1 MNHIAIAG
9 VLIFVMPVLPHGAD
23 AQWVQG
29 NSGTSERL
37 TDVAM
42 LDSGTAIAVGRER
55 AILRTS
61 DGGKTW
67 FNLAAHLSYA
77 MPWNSVSFHG
87 QEGIAVGDNS
97 AVMTTTNGGMNWMWR
112 SLPAAGNCL
121 SALCAGPGRMY
132 VGDDSGRVFKSTDSG
147 ISWSA
152 QKISALSIR
161 NLFMYRGPTVWGSPI
176 YALTPTSLCIETQQ
190 LPPVWQEST
199 LTQFQGLGSEA
210 FAGEFSD
217 GGGPGFIAG
226 VQGDFRAAP
235 TILRLALSD
244 TVWRNVS
251 IGIGRDGTFSG
262 VAAPSADMVY
272 VCGSTGMLYKSTDG
286 GDSWLDQT
294 WPKKLGLNA
303 INFVD
308 ERHGIAVG
316 DSGLIL
322 YTSQGGTTGTGGK
335 DKDVVPAGY
344 RLEQNYPNPFNPTTT
359 VGYALPVRARVTLTV
374 FNPLGQQ
381 VTPLINGEVDAGYHE
396 VRFDAR
402 GLSSGVY
409 FYRMHAGDFVQTR
422 KFLIQR

>member
-1 MNHIAIAG
+1 MWCTSITTGLVSILLVLAG
-9 VLIFVMPVLPHGAD
+9 SAE
-23 AQWVQG
+23 AQWLQG
-29 NSGTSERL
+29 NSGTTERL

-42 LDSGTAIAVGRER
+42 LDSVTAIAVGRDR
-55 AILRTS
+55 SILRTS
-61 DGGKTW
+61 DGGRNW
-67 FNLAAHLSYA
+67 SNIVAHISFL
-77 MPWNSVSFHG
+77 MPWNSVSFYG
-87 QEGIAVGDNS
+87 GEGIVVGDNGG
-97 AVMTTTNGGMNWMWR
+97 VVTTTDGGKSWMWR
-112 SLPAAGNCL
+112 SLPASGNGL
-121 SALCAGPGRMY
+121 SALAAGPGRMY

-152 QKISALSIR
+152 QKISALPIR
-161 NLFMYRGPTVWGSPI
+161 DLFMYRGPTVWGSPI

-190 LPPVWQEST
+190 PPPVWQEST

-262 VAAPSADMVY
+262 VAAPSADVVY

-286 GDSWLDQT
+286 GESWLDQT
-294 WPKKLGLNA
+294 WPKTLSLNA
-303 INFVD
+303 VNFAD
-308 ERHGIAVG
+308 EHHGIAVG

-322 YTSQGGTTGTGGK
+322 YTSQGGTTGAGGM
-335 DKDVVPAGY
+335 DEDVVPAGY

-359 VGYALPVRARVTLTV
+359 VGYAVPFRARVNLTV
-374 FNPLGQQ
+374 FNALGQQ
-381 VTPLINGEVDAGYHE
+381 VAQLINGEVEAGYHK
-396 VRFDAR
+396 VRVDAR

-409 FYRMHAGDFVQTR
+409 FYRMQAGEFVQTR
-422 KFLIQR
+422 TFLIQR

>member
-1 MNHIAIAG
+1 MWRTSIATGLVAL
-9 VLIFVMPVLPHGAD
+9 VLILAGSAE
-23 AQWVQG
+23 AQWLQG
-29 NSGTSERL
+29 NSGTTERL

-42 LDSGTAIAVGRER
+42 LDSVTAIAVGRDR
-55 AILRTS
+55 SILRTS
-61 DGGKTW
+61 DGGRNW
-67 FNLAAHLSYA
+67 VNIVAHMSFL
-77 MPWNSVSFHG
+77 MPWNSVSFYG
-87 QEGIAVGDNS
+87 EEGIVVGDNGG
-97 AVMTTTNGGMNWMWR
+97 VVTTTDGGKSWMWR
-112 SLPAAGNCL
+112 SLPAPGNCL
-121 SALCAGPGRMY
+121 SALAAGPGRIY
-132 VGDDSGRVFKSTDSG
+132 VGDDSGRVYTSTDSG
-147 ISWSA
+147 ISWSV

-161 NLFMYRGPTVWGSPI
+161 DLFMYRGPTVWGSPI
-176 YALTPTSLCIETQQ
+176 YALTPTSLCIQTQQ
-190 LPPVWQEST
+190 PPPVWQEST

-251 IGIGRDGTFSG
+251 TGIGRDGTFSG
-262 VAAPSADMVY
+262 VAAPSADVVY

-294 WPKKLGLNA
+294 RPKTLSLNA
-303 INFVD
+303 ISFAD

-322 YTSQGGTTGTGGK
+322 YTSEGGTTGTGGK
-335 DKDVVPAGY
+335 DDDVVPAGY
-344 RLEQNYPNPFNPTTT
+344 RLEQNFPNPFNPSTT
-359 VGYALPVRARVTLTV
+359 VGYAVPVRVRVNIAV
-374 FNPLGQQ
+374 FNSLGQHVAQ
-381 VTPLINGEVDAGYHE
+381 LINGEVGAGYHK

-409 FYRMHAGDFVQTR
+409 FCRMQSGDFVQTR
-422 KFLIQR
+422 TLLLQR

>member
-1 MNHIAIAG
+1 MNHIAIVG

-42 LDSGTAIAVGRER
+42 LDSGTAIAVGRDR
-55 AILRTS
+55 SILRTS
-61 DGGKTW
+61 DGGRNW
-67 FNLAAHLSYA
+67 FNVVAHISFL
-77 MPWNSVSFHG
+77 MPWNSVSFYG
-87 QEGIAVGDNS
+87 EEGIVVGDNGG
-97 AVMTTTNGGMNWMWR
+97 VVTTTDGGKNWMWR
-112 SLPAAGNCL
+112 SLPASGNCL
-121 SALCAGPGRMY
+121 SALAAGPGHMY

-152 QKISALSIR
+152 QKVSALSIR

-190 LPPVWQEST
+190 PPPVWQESK

-251 IGIGRDGTFSG
+251 IGIGQDGTFSG
-262 VAAPSADMVY
+262 VAAPSADVVY
-272 VCGSTGMLYKSTDG
+272 ACGSTGMLYKTTDG

-294 WPKKLGLNA
+294 WPKNLSLNA
-303 INFVD
+303 ISFAD
-308 ERHGIAVG
+308 ERHGVAVG

-335 DKDVVPAGY
+335 DEDVVPAGY
-344 RLEQNYPNPFNPTTT
+344 RLEQNFPNPFNPSTT
-359 VGYALPVRARVTLTV
+359 VRYALPARARVDLAV
-374 FNPLGQQ
+374 FNPLGQHVAQ
-381 VTPLINGEVDAGYHE
+381 LINGEVDAGYHE

-409 FYRMHAGDFVQTR
+409 FYRMQAGEFVQTR
-422 KFLIQR
+422 SFLIQR